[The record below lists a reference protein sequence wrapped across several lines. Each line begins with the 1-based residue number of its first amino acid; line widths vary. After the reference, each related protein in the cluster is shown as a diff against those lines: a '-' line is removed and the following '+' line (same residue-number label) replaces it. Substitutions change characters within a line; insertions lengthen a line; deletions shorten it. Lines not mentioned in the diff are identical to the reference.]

1 MVFEEC
7 LQCKESIPLLKL
19 RKHIQACTQS
29 LSSDVSVM
37 NNLLC
42 KESYLDKSIGFGK
55 SSYVLWIYLDIRI
68 LQMS

>member
-7 LQCKESIPLLKL
+7 LQCNELIPLLKL
-19 RKHIQACTQS
+19 REHIQACTQS

-42 KESYLDKSIGFGK
+42 KESDLDKSIGFGK